1 MLFFGVLLAFV
12 GVIEAYKSLSRGY
25 VSKLPSKHA
34 SMTGLKPFSF
44 INTPRS
50 TLMATPR
57 DSAPSQDGIEPK
69 YIVAL
74 VVFLLACVYD
84 KMVMHG
90 GF

>member
-1 MLFFGVLLAFV
+1 MKNSG
-12 GVIEAYKSLSRGY
+12 S
-25 VSKLPSKHA
+25 SKAPDNKPDKEVVA
-34 SMTGLKPFSF
+34 SE
-44 INTPRS
+44 
-50 TLMATPR
+50 
-57 DSAPSQDGIEPK
+57 GIEPK